1 MLQNGLALKTLCL
14 VKEAGNNRPHI
25 VQNRQ
30 TGRNRKVSGCQ
41 EQGCGWRNLERLLMR
56 FL

>member
-14 VKEAGNNRPHI
+14 VKGAGNNRPHI

-30 TGRNRKVSGCQ
+30 TGRDRKVSGCQ
-41 EQGCGWRNLERLLMR
+41 GLGCGWRNLERLLMR